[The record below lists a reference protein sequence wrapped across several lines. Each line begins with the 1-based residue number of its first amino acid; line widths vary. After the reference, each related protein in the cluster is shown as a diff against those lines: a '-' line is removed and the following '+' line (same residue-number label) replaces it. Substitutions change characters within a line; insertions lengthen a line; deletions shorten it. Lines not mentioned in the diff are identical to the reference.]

1 MSSFFYIN
9 NPKCTYI
16 YRIKMVYR
24 RRELAPGTKRF
35 PLERQEDYK
44 GTITFRPIKY
54 TPPEIAGD
62 AYASL
67 RRRAGEGFIN
77 QFSNFDEGTI
87 FATGLEGFQAG
98 LEGEVAA
105 SLDPVPNDTETIV
118 DPAQSTVL
126 RDRGV
131 ILYLPTNIII
141 NDVVEYNEF
150 DLGAIGGIGLAGSQ
164 AGQGALSALA
174 RGTGQ
179 GLGSLAALLSGNVA
193 DQRGARLAASRLA
206 QQGNAIVS
214 GVVRAGTATTI
225 NPNSINIF
233 KSVRLRE
240 FTFTFRLI
248 ANSAREAQEIED
260 IVKFFRT
267 TMYPDTINFDPAG
280 LNVPIGYE
288 FPDKFEITMRYNNEP
303 VAVKILPSVLR
314 TVQTSLNNTA
324 GIWYRDGKPAEVEI
338 QLNFGEERT
347 LNRNDII
354 EGY

>member
-1 MSSFFYIN
+1 
-9 NPKCTYI
+9 
-16 YRIKMVYR
+16 MVYR

-54 TPPEIAGD
+54 TPPEIAGS
-62 AYASL
+62 AFSAL
-67 RRRAGEGFIN
+67 RRRAGEGLIN
-77 QFSNFDEGTI
+77 QFLNTEEGTI
-87 FATGLEGFQAG
+87 TGNFLSGFQTG
-98 LEGEVAA
+98 FGSRESVAA
-105 SLDPVPNDTETIV
+105 SFEEEGSVTLDPVPNDTETIV

-141 NDVVEYNEF
+141 NDVVSYDEF
-150 DLGAIGGIGLAGSQ
+150 DLGAIGGIGLAGAQ
-164 AGQGALSALA
+164 AGQGAPNALA
-174 RGTGQ
+174 RGVGQ
-179 GLGSLAALLSGNVA
+179 ATGSLAALLSGNVA

-206 QQGNAIVS
+206 EQGNAVTA
-214 GVVRAGTATTI
+214 GVVRAGTATTV
-225 NPNSINIF
+225 NPNTINLF

-267 TMYPDTINFDPAG
+267 TMYPDTINFDPDG

-303 VAVKILPSVLR
+303 VAVKILPSILR
-314 TVQTSLNNTA
+314 GVQTSLNNTA

>member
-1 MSSFFYIN
+1 
-9 NPKCTYI
+9 
-16 YRIKMVYR
+16 MVYR

-54 TPPEIAGD
+54 TPPEIAGT
-62 AYASL
+62 AFASL
-67 RRRAGEGFIN
+67 RRRAGEGLITQLLN
-77 QFSNFDEGTI
+77 IDESVVFG
-87 FATGLEGFQAG
+87 AAAEGFRAG
-98 LEGEVAA
+98 YTGIEDVAA
-105 SLDPVPNDTETIV
+105 SFEEEASVTLDPVPNDTETIV
-118 DPAQSTVL
+118 DPSQSTVL

-131 ILYLPTNIII
+131 ILYLPTNIAI
-141 NDVVEYNEF
+141 NDAVNYEEF
-150 DLGAIGGIGLAGSQ
+150 DLGAIGGIGLAGVQ
-164 AGQGALSALA
+164 AGQGALGALA

-179 GLGSLAALLSGNVA
+179 ATGSLAALLSGNVA

-206 QQGNAIVS
+206 EQGNATVS
-214 GVVRAGTATTI
+214 GVVRAGTATTV
-225 NPNSINIF
+225 NPNTINLF

-260 IVKFFRT
+260 IIKFFRT
-267 TMYPDTINFDPAG
+267 TMYPDTINFDPDG

-314 TVQTSLNNTA
+314 TIQTSLNATS

-338 QLNFGEERT
+338 QLSFGEERT

>member
-1 MSSFFYIN
+1 
-9 NPKCTYI
+9 
-16 YRIKMVYR
+16 MVYR

-54 TPPEIAGD
+54 TPPEIAGN
-62 AYASL
+62 AFASL
-67 RRRAGEGFIN
+67 RRRAGEGILN
-77 QFSNFDEGTI
+77 QLSNFDESTAI
-87 FATGLEGFQAG
+87 TAALEGFQAG
-98 LEGEVAA
+98 FRGTGDVAGSFEEEA
-105 SLDPVPNDTETIV
+105 SVTLDSVPNDTETIV
-118 DPAQSTVL
+118 DAAQSTVL

-131 ILYLPTNIII
+131 ILYLPTNIAI
-141 NDVVEYNEF
+141 NDAVDYGEF
-150 DLGAIGGIGLAGSQ
+150 DLGAIGAIGFAGAQ
-164 AGQGALSALA
+164 AGQGALNALA

-179 GLGSLAALLSGNVA
+179 AGGSLAALLSGNVA

-206 QQGNAIVS
+206 EQGSAVVS
-214 GVVRAGTATTI
+214 GVVKAGTATTI
-225 NPNSINIF
+225 NPNTISLF

-240 FTFTFRLI
+240 FQFQFKLI

-260 IVKFFRT
+260 IIKFFRT

-288 FPDKFEITMRYNNEP
+288 FPDKFEITMRYNNET

-338 QLNFGEERT
+338 QLSFGEERT

>member
-1 MSSFFYIN
+1 
-9 NPKCTYI
+9 
-16 YRIKMVYR
+16 MVYR
-24 RRELAPGTKRF
+24 RRELAAGTKRF

-54 TPPEIAGD
+54 TPPEIAGS
-62 AYASL
+62 AFSAL
-67 RRRAGEGFIN
+67 RRRAGEGLLSQLLN
-77 QFSNFDEGTI
+77 TDESTVVGSAI
-87 FATGLEGFQAG
+87 AGFETGFGSREAVGASFEEEAS
-98 LEGEVAA
+98 V
-105 SLDPVPNDTETIV
+105 SLDPVPNDTDTIV

-131 ILYLPTNIII
+131 TLYLPTNIII
-141 NDVVEYNEF
+141 NDAVSYDEF
-150 DLGAIGGIGLAGSQ
+150 DLGAIGAIGLAGAQ
-164 AGQGALSALA
+164 AGQGAPSAIA
-174 RGTGQ
+174 RGVGQ
-179 GLGSLAALLSGNVA
+179 AAGSLIGLLSGNVS

-206 QQGNAIVS
+206 EKGNAVVA
-214 GVVRAGTATTI
+214 GVVRAGTSTTVNPNTI
-225 NPNSINIF
+225 NLF

-240 FTFTFRLI
+240 FSFTFKLI
-248 ANSAREAQEIED
+248 ANSAREAREIED
-260 IVKFFRT
+260 IIKFFRT
-267 TMYPDTINFDPAG
+267 TMYPDTINFDPNG

-314 TVQTSLNNTA
+314 TISTSINATS

-347 LNRNDII
+347 LNRNDVI

>member
-1 MSSFFYIN
+1 
-9 NPKCTYI
+9 
-16 YRIKMVYR
+16 MVYR

-54 TPPEIAGD
+54 TPPEIAGN
-62 AYASL
+62 AFSVL
-67 RRRAGEGFIN
+67 RRRAGEGLLSQLLN
-77 QFSNFDEGTI
+77 TDEGTVLGSAI
-87 FATGLEGFQAG
+87 AGFETGFGS
-98 LEGEVAA
+98 GEAVAA
-105 SLDPVPNDTETIV
+105 SFEEGGSVTLDPVPNDTDTIV

-141 NDVVEYNEF
+141 NDVVAYDEF
-150 DLGAIGGIGLAGSQ
+150 DLGAIGGIGLAGAQ
-164 AGQGALSALA
+164 AGQGALSSIA
-174 RGTGQ
+174 RGVGQ
-179 GLGSLAALLSGNVA
+179 ATGSLFSLLSGNVA

-206 QQGNAIVS
+206 EQGNAVVS

-225 NPNSINIF
+225 NPNSINLF

-240 FTFTFRLI
+240 FSFTFKLI

-260 IVKFFRT
+260 IIKFFRT
-267 TMYPDTINFDPAG
+267 TMYPDTINFDPSG

-314 TVQTSLNNTA
+314 TIQTSINATS

>member
-1 MSSFFYIN
+1 
-9 NPKCTYI
+9 
-16 YRIKMVYR
+16 
-24 RRELAPGTKRF
+24 
-35 PLERQEDYK
+35 
-44 GTITFRPIKY
+44 
-54 TPPEIAGD
+54 
-62 AYASL
+62 
-67 RRRAGEGFIN
+67 
-77 QFSNFDEGTI
+77 
-87 FATGLEGFQAG
+87 
-98 LEGEVAA
+98 
-105 SLDPVPNDTETIV
+105 
-118 DPAQSTVL
+118 
-126 RDRGV
+126 
-131 ILYLPTNIII
+131 LPTNIAI
-141 NDVVEYNEF
+141 NDAVDYGEF
-150 DLGAIGGIGLAGSQ
+150 ELGAIGAIGLAGAQ
-164 AGQGALSALA
+164 AGQGALNALA

-179 GLGSLAALLSGNVA
+179 AGGSLAALLSGNVA

-206 QQGNAIVS
+206 EQGSAVVS
-214 GVVRAGTATTI
+214 GVVKAGTATTI
-225 NPNSINIF
+225 NPNTISLF

-240 FTFTFRLI
+240 FVFTFKLI

-260 IVKFFRT
+260 IIKFFRT

-338 QLNFGEERT
+338 QLSFGEERT

>member
-1 MSSFFYIN
+1 
-9 NPKCTYI
+9 
-16 YRIKMVYR
+16 MVYR

-54 TPPEIAGD
+54 TPPEIAGN
-62 AYASL
+62 AFASL
-67 RRRAGEGFIN
+67 RRRAGEGLIN
-77 QFSNFDEGTI
+77 QFSNFDENVVVNS
-87 FATGLEGFQAG
+87 FVEGFQAG
-98 LEGEVAA
+98 FGNRESVAA
-105 SLDPVPNDTETIV
+105 SFEEEASVTLDPVPNDTETIV

-126 RDRGV
+126 RDQGV
-131 ILYLPTNIII
+131 ILYLPTNIAI
-141 NDVVEYNEF
+141 NDVVSYEEF
-150 DLGAIGGIGLAGSQ
+150 DLGAIGSIGLSGVQ
-164 AGQGALSALA
+164 AGQGAFGALS
-174 RGTGQ
+174 RGVGQ
-179 GLGSLAALLSGNVA
+179 ATGSLAALFSGNVA

-206 QQGNAIVS
+206 EQGNATVS
-214 GVVRAGTATTI
+214 GVVRAGTSTVVNPNTI
-225 NPNSINIF
+225 NLF

-267 TMYPDTINFDPAG
+267 TMYPDTINFDPDG

-314 TVQTSLNNTA
+314 SISTSLNNTA